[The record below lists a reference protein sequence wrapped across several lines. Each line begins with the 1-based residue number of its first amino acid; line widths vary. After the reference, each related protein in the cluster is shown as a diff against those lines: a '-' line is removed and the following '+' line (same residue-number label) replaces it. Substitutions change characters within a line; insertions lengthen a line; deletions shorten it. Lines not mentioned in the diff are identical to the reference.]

1 MLKRFFSLVLLLG
14 LLIAVKPAAAQAAG
28 PIYIVQPG
36 DTLSSIASRFNIT
49 INDLM
54 AANNITNPNLLDA
67 GQQLIIPGLEGV
79 TGILDTERI
88 NFGDSFLSVAR
99 RTQVPIP
106 LLLKLNHLVSPTE
119 FYVGASIIVPK
130 QDNATDLTESFSLD
144 PGESLLELAVQQNTD
159 PWTVMALNNLP
170 GAWSALPNDVLYN
183 KGDTNT
189 QKASGLPS
197 AFVSAQLKTLP
208 LKQGGTAEIIVQP
221 ANGVTLSGILVD
233 KPLHFFPLGDGRMVA
248 LQGVH
253 AMLDPG
259 LYPLR
264 LDAAFPDGSTQSF
277 EQMILVT
284 SGNYPEDPV
293 LVVSADTI
301 DPAVTDPELNQL
313 IQITTPATQDKLW
326 SGEFTSPAIRY
337 ADSTYFTSRFGD
349 RRTYEGQGTDLKI
362 TGFHTGLDFGGG
374 TGLPISAPAAGRVV
388 FAGPL
393 TVRGNA
399 TIIDHGWGVYSG
411 IFHQSEIKVNVGDM
425 VEQGQTIGLVGG
437 TGRVTGAHLH
447 WEIWVNGIQ
456 VDPLDWLNGTYP

>member
-1 MLKRFFSLVLLLG
+1 MITKSGTKWNSKMLKRFFSLVLLLG

-326 SGEFTSPAIRY
+326 SGEF
-337 ADSTYFTSRFGD
+337 
-349 RRTYEGQGTDLKI
+349 
-362 TGFHTGLDFGGG
+362 
-374 TGLPISAPAAGRVV
+374 
-388 FAGPL
+388 
-393 TVRGNA
+393 
-399 TIIDHGWGVYSG
+399 
-411 IFHQSEIKVNVGDM
+411 
-425 VEQGQTIGLVGG
+425 
-437 TGRVTGAHLH
+437 
-447 WEIWVNGIQ
+447 
-456 VDPLDWLNGTYP
+456 